1 MSRIPLILQAVAN
14 TVWGIEPQ
22 YGQRLVSVLERKARG
37 ERLSAEAIQAAI
49 GERSSPPATTTP
61 GSIMVLPVHGVLGYR
76 LESVTDICGGGGT
89 SVQLLTRDFLK
100 ALNDPSVA
108 AIVFEFDSPG
118 GSVEGIPELAAK
130 IFAARDTK
138 PIIAVVNT
146 LCASAAYWLASACSE
161 VVVTPSGDV
170 GSIGVF
176 MLHMDQ
182 SKYDEALGVNYTLI
196 KAGKFKAEGLAHFPL
211 GEEAK
216 EAYDGRVNDWYDQF
230 TRGVA
235 VQRGTTPKAV
245 REGYGQGRTMGAKQ
259 AVAENLADRIGTLD
273 DVVGKLL
280 KKTAKATGARA
291 DEVRP
296 AVQATAGLEEE
307 PAPALPA
314 AADAALI
321 LAAARG
327 GAGGPEPM
335 SPAPAA
341 QAKEQKMTDEEKAAL
356 AAAAKAEEQE
366 RSKEL
371 GALATKHG
379 LEAKLP
385 QWLAEGKSVAQVKD
399 EILDA
404 KAKGAKAAT
413 PQIHVGDPNEGK
425 RPFAS
430 LAEQVMAIVA
440 ADRRGGTVDPR
451 LREVN
456 KIAAA
461 SGMSEGIGSEGGFAI
476 VPDFATQILEPIY
489 ETGKIMSRITQ
500 FPASARSNG
509 LKMNVVDETSRVTGS
524 RFGGLQMYWKAE
536 GDAPTPKKL
545 KTRLFELSLKK
556 LIGAAYLTEEL
567 REDGPQMATL
577 LENSFRQESEF
588 MLENAVV
595 AGSGA
600 GEPLGIKNSAAKVTV
615 AIEGGQT
622 IANTSQYISQNVA
635 KMLAR
640 VPAGLWDNVVFLY
653 NPGLLPALVNATV
666 GAGGTVPVYMPP
678 GGLSGA
684 PFGTILG
691 RPAIASELCE
701 QVGTPGDLYCVAL
714 SEYVGLTK
722 GGTKL
727 SYSMHVKFL
736 EDEEVLKIT
745 TRFDGA
751 PVWKQA
757 VTPFKGADTWSPI
770 VVLNTRA

>member
-1 MSRIPLILQAVAN
+1 MSRIPLVLQAVAN
-14 TVWGIEPQ
+14 TPWAIEPL

-37 ERLSAEAIQAAI
+37 ERLTPEAIQAVV
-49 GERSSPPATTTP
+49 GERTAAPASSTP
-61 GSIMVLPVHGVLGYR
+61 GSVMVLPVHGVLGYR
-76 LESVTDICGGGGT
+76 LESVTDVCGGGGT
-89 SVQLLTRDFLK
+89 SVQHLSRDFQK
-100 ALNDPSVA
+100 ALNDPSIA

-130 IFAARDTK
+130 IFAARDVK
-138 PIIAVVNT
+138 PIIAVANT
-146 LCASAAYWLASACSE
+146 LCASAAYWLASACGE
-161 VVVTPSGDV
+161 VVVTPSGEV

-182 SKYDEALGVNYTLI
+182 AKYDEDLGVAYTLI
-196 KAGKFKAEGLAHFPL
+196 KAGKYKAEGLSHFPL
-211 GEEAK
+211 DEAAK
-216 EAYDGRVNDWYDQF
+216 EAYEARVNEWYDQF

-235 VQRGTTPKAV
+235 TMRGTSPKDV
-245 REGYGQGRTMGAKQ
+245 REGYGQGRTVGAKQ
-259 AVAENLADRIGTLD
+259 AVAQNLADRVGTLD
-273 DVVGKLL
+273 DVLGKLL
-280 KKTAKATGARA
+280 KKSAKAGGARA
-291 DEVRP
+291 
-296 AVQATAGLEEE
+296 EE
-307 PAPALPA
+307 PAPAVQASDDSEPKA
-314 AADAALI
+314 VLI

-327 GAGGPEPM
+327 GADGLEPDT
-335 SPAPAA
+335 PAPAA
-341 QAKEQKMTDEEKAAL
+341 QAKEQMMTEEEKAAL
-356 AAAAKAEEQE
+356 AAAAKAEAAE
-366 RSKEL
+366 RGKQL
-371 GALATKHG
+371 GALATQHG
-379 LEAKLP
+379 LQAELP
-385 QWLAEGKSVAQVKD
+385 NWLASEKTVAQVKD
-399 EILDA
+399 EILEA
-404 KAKGAKAAT
+404 KATSARGAA
-413 PQIHVGDPNEGK
+413 PRIHVGDPNEGK
-425 RPFAS
+425 RPFAN
-430 LAEQVMAIVA
+430 LAEQVKSIVTA
-440 ADRRGGTVDPR
+440 GREGKVDPR
-451 LREVN
+451 LHEAN

-476 VPDFATQILEPIY
+476 MPDFATQILEPIY

-524 RFGGLQMYWKAE
+524 RFGGLQMYWKSE

-545 KTRLFELSLKK
+545 KTRLFELNLKK

-588 MLENAVV
+588 MLEAAVI

-600 GEPLGIKNSAAKVTV
+600 GDPLGIKNSAAKVTV
-615 AIEGGQT
+615 AIEGTQT
-622 IANTSQYISQNVA
+622 IANTSTFISKNVA

-640 VPAGLWDNVVFLY
+640 IPAGLWDKVVFLY
-653 NPGLLPALVNATV
+653 NPGLLSDLINATI
-666 GAGGTVPVYMPP
+666 GTSSVPVWMPP
-678 GGLSGA
+678 GGLAGT
-684 PFGTILG
+684 PYGTILG
-691 RPAIASELCE
+691 RPAIPSELCE
-701 QVGTPGDLYCVAL
+701 AVGTPGDLYAVAL

-757 VTPFKGADTWSPI
+757 VTPFKGSDTWSPI
-770 VVLNTRA
+770 VVLNTRS